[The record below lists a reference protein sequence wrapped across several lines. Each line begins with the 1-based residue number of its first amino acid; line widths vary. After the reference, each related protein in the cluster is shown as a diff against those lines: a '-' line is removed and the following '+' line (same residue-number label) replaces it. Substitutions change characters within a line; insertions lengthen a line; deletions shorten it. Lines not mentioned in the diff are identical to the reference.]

1 MILVTYKSDVHPAP
15 AVTEGKCRW
24 YPLASKRCSTEHS
37 PQLKDCMSTSHGK
50 PAGNP
55 AARTAQQQAARN
67 AQIQNEQ
74 NRQRQLAPANPEPPD
89 DDAEADSE

>member
-1 MILVTYKSDVHPAP
+1 
-15 AVTEGKCRW
+15 
-24 YPLASKRCSTEHS
+24 
-37 PQLKDCMSTSHGK
+37 MSTSHGK

-55 AARTAQQQAARN
+55 AARTAHQQAARI

-74 NRQRQLAPANPEPPD
+74 NRQRNEQNRQRQPAPVNPEPPD

>member
-1 MILVTYKSDVHPAP
+1 
-15 AVTEGKCRW
+15 
-24 YPLASKRCSTEHS
+24 
-37 PQLKDCMSTSHGK
+37 MSTSHGQ

-74 NRQRQLAPANPEPPD
+74 NRQRQPAPVNLEPPD

>member
-1 MILVTYKSDVHPAP
+1 
-15 AVTEGKCRW
+15 
-24 YPLASKRCSTEHS
+24 
-37 PQLKDCMSTSHGK
+37 MSTSQGK

-74 NRQRQLAPANPEPPD
+74 NRQRQSAAANPESPD
-89 DDAEADSE
+89 DGAETDSE